1 MQTRRRNEENSSY
14 TMPEIQEESSCRRLH
29 HAREIQEESSR
40 DYTMPERSRKQRP
53 PAKAPG
59 NGKVQAFQ

>member
-14 TMPEIQEESSCRRLH
+14 TMP
-29 HAREIQEESSR
+29 EIQEESSR